1 MNAQPTVDPIVVPI
15 DEPLFPS
22 LTVLRAAHNKLLE
35 AHRTQADAPDFWP
48 AVEQFVR
55 RGSRTGVLLDR
66 EEDRWA
72 AQSLLDYWTATA
84 YSTGRTMPDSALVDF
99 DPSLAPALPDD
110 QCPYVGLASFREGQ
124 EKYFFGR
131 ERLVNTLAEQVAVA
145 RLVAVVGSSGSGKS
159 SLVLAGLIPLL
170 KSGALTGDDQ
180 TPSSAQWRYLDRL
193 VPGSEPLTNLAHA
206 FQTQSVDGF
215 RQDPAHLVKLV
226 NASDARPVLLVVDQF
241 EELFTLCTDEEART
255 AFINNLLALVEAP
268 GLRHTVILTMRTDF
282 ESFVARVPQLL
293 PHFEKA
299 LVRVTPLNAAEL
311 RAVIEKPAEIVG
323 LKFEASVVDALVQDV
338 LGEPA
343 ALPLLQFTLLKLWEQ
358 RDRNRITWESY
369 KRLGGGRLALA
380 RSADQLY
387 ESLIPEDQVTARR
400 ILLRLVRPGDG
411 LEVTSN
417 RVRQPTLYQSGEAR
431 DRVDRVLQKLV
442 KADLLRLTIGERPE
456 DNQVEVAHEALVR
469 NWPRLVGWLEDERE
483 RIRERLR
490 VTAAA
495 EQWLKVGRDAGAL
508 LRGALLED
516 ALRYND
522 LSELEQHYVKASQ
535 AAVAAVEQEKEA
547 ARQRELEQ
555 ARALAAEQERL
566 VKSERHWAAFQ
577 EQTVVKLRQRAW
589 LLGVITAAAILL
601 AAAAFWF
608 SIEANRHS
616 QEANTARQ
624 EAEQQAIAAKTAEA
638 MAQMEAAAARTA
650 EAELLAKQAQLSH
663 LSAALNYTGEQLDA
677 LEAILRNIS
686 ATVDN
691 TNAPDEPDRRGY
703 STPAAV
709 PVEQTPT
716 AAPAPAATPAATPTA
731 AVIASLPLTNTLS
744 VTNGA
749 ITATTG
755 GESGAGDDPSTDNGE
770 ITEAPISITSVLP
783 AAPIMAIVPDIA
795 INLYAEPSEKS
806 PVLRTLRAPDQL
818 TVLQADAYWVKV
830 ATADGTEGWVE
841 AYALTYIGDTARLPI
856 ALQYRV
862 AAPAPV
868 QNESKTPFTYGE
880 IISVENAAA
889 YPLLDDLQNPA
900 SILID
905 APVGAAVTLLFE
917 ATGPTAYGSERW
929 YYVQLSDP
937 GGKNLLY
944 QGYLPA
950 AVIVQ
955 R

>member
-1 MNAQPTVDPIVVPI
+1 MNAQPIVEPIVAPI
-15 DEPLFPS
+15 DETLFPS
-22 LTVLRAAHNKLLE
+22 LAVLRTAHNKLLE
-35 AHRTQADAPDFWP
+35 AHRAQPESTEFWS
-48 AVEQFVR
+48 AVEQFLR
-55 RGSRTGVLLDR
+55 RGRSTGVLLDR

-84 YSTGRTMPDSALVDF
+84 YSTGRAMPDSALVDF

-131 ERLVNTLAEQVAVA
+131 ERLVNLLAEQVAAA
-145 RLVAVVGSSGSGKS
+145 RLVAVVGPSGSGKS
-159 SLVLAGLIPLL
+159 SLVLAGLVPLL
-170 KSGALTGDDQ
+170 KGGALPGNAQ
-180 TPSSAQWRYLDRL
+180 TASSATWRYLDRL

-206 FQTQSVDGF
+206 FNVQSADGF
-215 RQDPAHLVKLV
+215 RQDSAYLVKLLEKL
-226 NASDARPVLLVVDQF
+226 AQPVVLVVDQF

-255 AFINNLLALVEAP
+255 AFLNNLVALVEAP
-268 GLRHTVILTMRTDF
+268 GTRHTVILTMRTDF

-323 LKFEASVVDALVQDV
+323 LKFEAGVVDALVQDV

-387 ESLIPEDQVTARR
+387 EGLIPEEQVTARR
-400 ILLRLVRPGDG
+400 ILLRLVRPGEG

-417 RVRQPTLYQSGEAR
+417 RVRQAVFYQSGEAR

-442 KADLLRLTIGERPE
+442 KADLLRLTTGERPE

-490 VTAAA
+490 VTEAA
-495 EQWLKVGRDAGAL
+495 EQWLKVGRDPGAL

-516 ALRYND
+516 ALRYSD
-522 LSELEQHYVKASQ
+522 LSELEQHYIKASQ
-535 AAVAAVEQEKEA
+535 SAVAAVEQEKEA
-547 ARQRELEQ
+547 TRQRELEQ
-555 ARALAAEQERL
+555 ARTLAAEQERL

-577 EQTVVKLRQRAW
+577 EQTVVKLRQRAL

-601 AAAAFWF
+601 AAAAVWF
-608 SIEANRHS
+608 SFEANRHS
-616 QEANTARQ
+616 QEANVARQ
-624 EAEQQAIAAKTAEA
+624 EAEQQAVAAKTAEA
-638 MAQMEAAAARTA
+638 MAQMEAAVARTA

-686 ATVDN
+686 ATVN
-691 TNAPDEPDRRGY
+691 PINQAIPPEDRNY
-703 STPAAV
+703 ATPTAA
-709 PVEQTPT
+709 PVEQTP
-716 AAPAPAATPAATPTA
+716 PAPPAPYATPAATPTA
-731 AVIASLPLTNTLS
+731 DVIAGVPLTNTLV
-744 VTNGA
+744 VTDAGA
-749 ITATTG
+749 ATTTG
-755 GESGAGDDPSTDNGE
+755 GADDAGDEPPVDNGE
-770 ITEAPISITSVLP
+770 ITAAPVLSVLSQT
-783 AAPIMAIVPDIA
+783 PIMAIVPDIE
-795 INLYAEPSEKS
+795 IKLYAEDSEKS
-806 PVLRTLRAPDQL
+806 PVLRTLRAPEQL
-818 TVLQADAYWVKV
+818 TVLQADAYWVNV
-830 ATADGTEGWVE
+830 ATEDGTEGWVE
-841 AYALTYIGDTARLPI
+841 AYALTYTGDTTRLPI

-862 AAPAPV
+862 AAIPDLI
-868 QNESKTPFTYGE
+868 QNESKTPFTYGV
-880 IISVENAAA
+880 IISVEDATV

-900 SILID
+900 SVLID
-905 APVGAAVTLLFE
+905 APVDTPVTLLFE
-917 ATGPTAYGSERW
+917 ATGPTAYGSDRW

-937 GGKNLLY
+937 SGQNLLH

-950 AVIVQ
+950 AVIAQ

>member
-1 MNAQPTVDPIVVPI
+1 
-15 DEPLFPS
+15 
-22 LTVLRAAHNKLLE
+22 
-35 AHRTQADAPDFWP
+35 
-48 AVEQFVR
+48 
-55 RGSRTGVLLDR
+55 
-66 EEDRWA
+66 
-72 AQSLLDYWTATA
+72 
-84 YSTGRTMPDSALVDF
+84 
-99 DPSLAPALPDD
+99 
-110 QCPYVGLASFREGQ
+110 
-124 EKYFFGR
+124 
-131 ERLVNTLAEQVAVA
+131 
-145 RLVAVVGSSGSGKS
+145 
-159 SLVLAGLIPLL
+159 
-170 KSGALTGDDQ
+170 
-180 TPSSAQWRYLDRL
+180 
-193 VPGSEPLTNLAHA
+193 
-206 FQTQSVDGF
+206 
-215 RQDPAHLVKLV
+215 
-226 NASDARPVLLVVDQF
+226 
-241 EELFTLCTDEEART
+241 
-255 AFINNLLALVEAP
+255 
-268 GLRHTVILTMRTDF
+268 LTMRTDF
-282 ESFVARVPQLL
+282 ESFVARVPPLL

-323 LKFEASVVDALVQDV
+323 LKFEAGVVDALVQDV

-387 ESLIPEDQVTARR
+387 EGLIPEEQVTARR

-417 RVRQPTLYQSGEAR
+417 RVRQSTLYQSGEAR

-442 KADLLRLTIGERPE
+442 NADLLRLSTSERSE

-490 VTAAA
+490 VTEAA
-495 EQWLKVGRDAGAL
+495 EQWLKVGRDPGAL
-508 LRGALLED
+508 LRGALLDD
-516 ALRYND
+516 ALRYSD
-522 LSELEQHYVKASQ
+522 LSDLEAQYVKASQ

-547 ARQRELEQ
+547 IRQRELEQ

-601 AAAAFWF
+601 AAAAIWF
-608 SIEANRHS
+608 SVEANRHS
-616 QEANTARQ
+616 QEADVARQ
-624 EAEQQAIAAKTAEA
+624 EAEQQAVAAKTAET

-677 LEAILRNIS
+677 LDAILRNIS
-686 ATVDN
+686 ATVN
-691 TNAPDEPDRRGY
+691 PINQAVAPEDRSY
-703 STPAAV
+703 ATPIAA
-709 PVEQTPT
+709 PVEQTP
-716 AAPAPAATPAATPTA
+716 AAPPAPAPAVTPAATPAAG
-731 AVIASLPLTNTLS
+731 VIARIPLTNTLG
-744 VTNGA
+744 VTSG
-749 ITATTG
+749 ITATTTG
-755 GESGAGDDPSTDNGE
+755 GESGAGDEPPVANVE
-770 ITEAPISITSVLP
+770 ITEAPALITSALP
-783 AAPIMAIVPDIA
+783 AAPITAIVPDIE
-795 INLYAEPSEKS
+795 INLHAEASEKS
-806 PVLRTLRAPDQL
+806 PVLRILRAPEQL

-841 AYALTYIGDTARLPI
+841 AYALTYTGDTTRLPI

-862 AAPAPV
+862 AATPAPS
-868 QNESKTPFTYGE
+868 QGESKTPFTYGV
-880 IISVENAAA
+880 IISVENAAT

-900 SILID
+900 SVLID
-905 APVGAAVTLLFE
+905 APVDTPLTLLFA
-917 ATGPTAYGSERW
+917 ATGPMAYGSERW

-937 GGKNLLY
+937 NGRNLLH

-950 AVIVQ
+950 VVIAQ